1 VGSPR
6 ARSNGPMGPQ
16 SSQWTL
22 DVLGEYLQA
31 KGVRPCCVP
40 DPIEVSRRVRLP
52 GRQVHRQ
59 IDTPPVRYEK
69 TRAVYTYVTYLTG
82 NREDC
87 TNYTGTPPC
96 KIDSVYVRCILQGV
110 YGRWLARQVC
120 VCVCSHPSCTIHSV
134 RCVYLTGL
142 QGVRLHGR
150 SASQSI
156 GSV

>member
-1 VGSPR
+1 
-6 ARSNGPMGPQ
+6 
-16 SSQWTL
+16 
-22 DVLGEYLQA
+22 VLGEYLQA

-96 KIDSVYVRCILQGV
+96 KIDS
-110 YGRWLARQVC
+110 YGASYRE
-120 VCVCSHPSCTIHSV
+120 CTA
-134 RCVYLTGL
+134 G
-142 QGVRLHGR
+142 GLHGR
-150 SASQSI
+150 FVCVFVATPP
-156 GSV
+156 VRYTV